1 MFTCKLMQILGQL
14 HDILYACLKE
24 PAQATILVVIL
35 KPVFH
40 LFIWKAF
47 GLKKI
52 GLIVSALEFRLR
64 PGQAHGIVVLW
75 TILYFHWYSSLPRC
89 INEKKKKN
97 ILSLL

>member
-47 GLKKI
+47 GLNRI
-52 GLIVSALEFRLR
+52 GLIVSALESRLR
-64 PGQAHGIVVLW
+64 PEQVHDIVVLW
-75 TILYFHWYSSLPRC
+75 TILYFDFHCTPLYPGV
-89 INEKKKKN
+89 
-97 ILSLL
+97 